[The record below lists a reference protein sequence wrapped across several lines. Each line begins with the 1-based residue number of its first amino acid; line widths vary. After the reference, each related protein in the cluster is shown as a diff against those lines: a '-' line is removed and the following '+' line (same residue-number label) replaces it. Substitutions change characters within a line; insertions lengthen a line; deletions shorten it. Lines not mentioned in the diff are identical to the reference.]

1 MSPANERQ
9 ATPAA
14 SFDPDGIKKLLLRLF
29 AAFRT
34 LVFFWSNVPP
44 GEARSPERGRGR
56 GQPVHD
62 GEGGVGAG
70 FRLHRPFNSFDQPD
84 SPSPSGLVY
93 LLPASFE
100 RFPCLRAVVWAKHRQ
115 SSNTNSQI
123 DGGSPLPSLRGAQGG
138 EAEKKQLRINTVF
151 FNGRGDFEIF
161 LIFFL

>member
-1 MSPANERQ
+1 MATANESQ

-14 SFDPDGIKKLLLRLF
+14 SFDPDRIKKLLLRLF

-34 LVFFWSNVPP
+34 LVFFLSNVPP

-100 RFPCLRAVVWAKHRQ
+100 CFPSVREPSSGRSIASHPTPTLRSPAAAPFRRC
-115 SSNTNSQI
+115 
-123 DGGSPLPSLRGAQGG
+123 GGAG
-138 EAEKKQLRINTVF
+138 
-151 FNGRGDFEIF
+151 GRGREKNS
-161 LIFFL
+161 